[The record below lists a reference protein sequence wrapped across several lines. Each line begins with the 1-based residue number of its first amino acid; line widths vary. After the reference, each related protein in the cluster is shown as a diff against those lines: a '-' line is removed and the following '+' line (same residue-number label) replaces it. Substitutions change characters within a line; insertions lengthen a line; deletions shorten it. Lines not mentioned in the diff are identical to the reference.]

1 MNVSE
6 EKISNDLLGSISYN
20 FVELTKRP
28 SEEIEINLEIEPLHS
43 CNLPNKTLLVSSDS
57 SHCFKMINSDLKIIK
72 TIDKINNESFTPRY
86 ITTDGRNKI
95 FFTALKSRI
104 IKTDL
109 DFKFIKQFGSKGTG
123 NENLDKPCGICY
135 FEEFIYVCDYNNQR
149 IQKLNENLVYQESY
163 RINYKPWEIEVKNSV
178 ACIRPGSELFL
189 LFYNLNPFFF
199 KTKVSNVHGLI
210 TSFNSW
216 FYQYN
221 NRRERIC
228 CYNINGE
235 LVSEKKLK
243 VNTVKKNSIL
253 NYFDEKL
260 IILKK

>member
-1 MNVSE
+1 M
-6 EKISNDLLGSISYN
+6 L
-20 FVELTKRP
+20 
-28 SEEIEINLEIEPLHS
+28 
-43 CNLPNKTLLVSSDS
+43 
-57 SHCFKMINSDLKIIK
+57 NSDLKIIK